1 MITLL
6 VAFMACVLGFFMG
19 VVLTNLK
26 WADKIDE
33 MYHAE

>member
-1 MITLL
+1 
-6 VAFMACVLGFFMG
+6 LGFFMG

>member
-6 VAFMACVLGFFMG
+6 VASIAFVLGVFVG